1 MDYEFSK
8 ILVIEVRN
16 NNNDWDTVEQ
26 ELKIKFPNDYKKFI
40 DLYGEGAI
48 NDFLWILSPFSE
60 YENLNT
66 KVKIKEMYEAYKILK
81 NDYPELCE
89 FEFYNDEVGIFPW
102 GITDNGD
109 ELYWYFSKKETSIVV
124 IESRFSNKK
133 IYDMSMTEFLYS
145 LVDKRIIC
153 TIFPDDFI
161 GNENYYNL

>member
-8 ILVIEVRN
+8 ILVIEVKN
-16 NNNDWDTVEQ
+16 DDNDWDTIEQ
-26 ELKIKFPNDYKKFI
+26 EMKIQFPNDYKKFI

-81 NDYPELCE
+81 NDHPEICE
-89 FEFYNDEVGIFPW
+89 FEIYNGEVGIFPW

-133 IYDMSMTEFLYS
+133 IYDMSMTEFLYN
-145 LVDKRIIC
+145 LVDKNIVC

-161 GNENYYNL
+161 RNENYYNL